1 MKTWLHG
8 NWADRLGVMGLAL
21 AFLSVS
27 LVGQSAPVA
36 AADTYSWSAELVA
49 VDEAA
54 RRVTLKVPV
63 LDVEPVELSKFA
75 AGDSVTLLLSGLYD
89 YAFGIRR
96 VAAGRAF
103 EEERFAMPVEFV
115 ASETDGRYVSF
126 AVTLP
131 AGGIEPIKGLNPGEW
146 VTVTSPVAPEG
157 RLTRLEAIRPYIT
170 TTTE

>member
-1 MKTWLHG
+1 MIKWLHASRAG
-8 NWADRLGVMGLAL
+8 RLSVSGLAL
-21 AFLSVS
+21 TFFSVS
-27 LVGQSAPVA
+27 LAGQSAPTA
-36 AADTYSWSAELVA
+36 ASDAYSWSAELVA

-75 AGDSVTLLLSGLYD
+75 AGDSVTLLLSGLSD

-131 AGGIEPIKGLNPGEW
+131 TGGIEPIKGLNPGEW
-146 VTVTSPVAPEG
+146 VTATSPVAPEG
-157 RLTRLEAIRPYIT
+157 RLTRLEAIRPYVT
-170 TTTE
+170 TG